1 MAEEFDVGNNVLV
14 PKHEVLSQEK
24 AREVLEKFRVTPH
37 QLPLIKVS
45 DPAAKAIGAKVGDI
59 LKITRSSP
67 TAGKVIVYRY
77 VIERG

>member
-1 MAEEFDVGNNVLV
+1 MAEGFDVGKHVLV

-24 AREVLEKFRVTPH
+24 AREILEKFRVAPH
-37 QLPLIKVS
+37 QIPLIKAS
-45 DPAAKAIGAKVGDI
+45 DPAVKAIGAKAGDI

-77 VIERG
+77 VIEE

>member
-1 MAEEFDVGNNVLV
+1 MSEEFDVRDHVLV

-24 AREVLEKFRVTPH
+24 ASEVLEKFRVTPH
-37 QLPLIKVS
+37 QIPLIKVS

-77 VIERG
+77 VIEG